1 MQQHRT
7 DAPRPAM
14 PITPETVIIRSTFS
28 GFQAYATALPDLVVT
43 GKNVP
48 EAKTKLTVAL
58 LNHLRAGGQPAL
70 PADVTYH
77 IVYQEYSTR

>member
-1 MQQHRT
+1 MHNVLLMHT
-7 DAPRPAM
+7 KPK
-14 PITPETVIIRSTFS
+14 TVIIQSTFC

-48 EAKTKLTVAL
+48 EAKTKLKAAL
-58 LNHLRAGGQPAL
+58 RDHLRTGGQPAL

-77 IVYQEYSTR
+77 VVY